1 MSINSVLNHT
11 FLKSVTQSCPPS
23 GTIIRISCHWLTHSF
38 KILACLLLADTIV
51 SCQSVSQ
58 LSHQPR
64 SVHWTYSVA
73 TCVVQSSG
81 TNFPSHFVPK
91 IESVKFESTFN
102 HYCKIFANLRFQLYT
117 HTTAPPSV
125 SRGHCGARLSI
136 QKILMVE

>member
-11 FLKSVTQSCPPS
+11 FFKSVTQSCPPS
-23 GTIIRISCHWLTHSF
+23 GTIIRISSY
-38 KILACLLLADTIV
+38 CLLLADTIV
-51 SCQSVSQ
+51 SCQSLSQ